1 MDEAEPRTVAD
12 LPAAVSAKTALVHD
26 WLYVYGG
33 AERVLE
39 KMLDCYP
46 RADLFSLIDFL
57 PPGERG
63 CIRHK
68 PVTTSFIQRLPGARS
83 HHRAYLPLMP
93 LAIEQLDLSPYELVL
108 SSSYAVASGVLTGP
122 DQLHLC
128 MCYSPI
134 RYAWDLQHQYLREA
148 GLERGVRSVLARA
161 ILHYMRL
168 WESRTANGVDAY
180 IAISEFIA
188 RRIRKVHGRP
198 SKVIYPPVDVAAFAL
213 REQKEDFYLTVAR
226 MVPYKQIPLVVEA
239 FAAMPNRRLV
249 VIGDGPDLAR
259 CKAVAAPNVELLGHQ
274 PFEVLRDYLQR
285 ARAFIFAAEEDF
297 GIAPVEAQACGTPVV
312 AFGRGGVRETIVG
325 LDEPGSTASAA
336 PTGLF
341 FPEQSVAAVVAAVE
355 RFDRVRDELM
365 PADCRANALRF
376 APERFRAEFSAFVQG
391 SWARHEAGQAID
403 GWWQLDDRAL

>member
-1 MDEAEPRTVAD
+1 M
-12 LPAAVSAKTALVHD
+12 PAALSAKIALVHD

-39 KMLDCYP
+39 QMLDCCP
-46 RADLFSLIDFL
+46 QADLFSLIDFL
-57 PPGERG
+57 PPAERG

-68 PVTTSFIQRLPGARS
+68 PVATSFIQRLPGARK

-148 GLERGVRSVLARA
+148 GLERGLKSVLARA
-161 ILHYMRL
+161 LLHYMRL

-188 RRIRKVHGRP
+188 RRIRKVHGRA

-213 REQKEDFYLTVAR
+213 REDKEDFYLTVAR
-226 MVPYKQIPLVVEA
+226 MVPYKQIPLIVEA
-239 FAAMPNRRLV
+239 FAAMPKRRLV
-249 VIGDGPDLAR
+249 VIGDGPDLGR

-274 PFEVLRDYLQR
+274 SFAVLRDHLQR
-285 ARAFIFAAEEDF
+285 ARGFVFAAEEDF
-297 GIAPVEAQACGTPVV
+297 GIAPVEAQACGTPVI
-312 AFGRGGVRETIVG
+312 AFGRGGARETIIGMDGAAARVG
-325 LDEPGSTASAA
+325 SGGPAA
-336 PTGLF
+336 TGLF
-341 FPEQSVAAVVAAVE
+341 FAEQSVPAIVDAIE
-355 RFDRVRDELM
+355 RFERMREDLTPTACRD
-365 PADCRANALRF
+365 NALRF
-376 APERFRAEFSAFVQG
+376 APERFRAEFSAFAEG
-391 SWARHEAGQAID
+391 SWARHTAGEPVD
-403 GWWQLDDRAL
+403 GWWLPERQARPGT

>member
-1 MDEAEPRTVAD
+1 M
-12 LPAAVSAKTALVHD
+12 S
-26 WLYVYGG
+26 
-33 AERVLE
+33 
-39 KMLDCYP
+39 
-46 RADLFSLIDFL
+46 
-57 PPGERG
+57 
-63 CIRHK
+63 
-68 PVTTSFIQRLPGARS
+68 
-83 HHRAYLPLMP
+83 
-93 LAIEQLDLSPYELVL
+93 
-108 SSSYAVASGVLTGP
+108 
-122 DQLHLC
+122 
-128 MCYSPI
+128 YSPI

-148 GLERGVRSVLARA
+148 GFERGVRSVLARA

-188 RRIRKVHGRP
+188 RRIRKVHGRA
-198 SKVIYPPVDVAAFAL
+198 SKMIYPRVDVAAFTL

-226 MVPYKQIPLVVEA
+226 MVPYKQIPLIVEA

-274 PFEVLRDYLQR
+274 PFEVLRDHLQR
-285 ARAFIFAAEEDF
+285 ARAFVFAAEEDF

-341 FPEQSVAAVVAAVE
+341 FAEQSVAAVVAAVE

-376 APERFRAEFSAFVQG
+376 APERFRAEFSAFVQE
-391 SWARHEAGQAID
+391 SWARHEAGQPID

>member
-1 MDEAEPRTVAD
+1 MVAD
-12 LPAAVSAKTALVHD
+12 LPAALSAKTALVHD

-39 KMLDCYP
+39 QMLDCYP
-46 RADLFSLIDFL
+46 QADLFSLIDFL

-188 RRIRKVHGRP
+188 RRIRNVHGRS

-226 MVPYKQIPLVVEA
+226 MVPYKQIPLIVEA

-274 PFEVLRDYLQR
+274 PFEVLRDHLQR
-285 ARAFIFAAEEDF
+285 ARAFVFAAEEDF

-312 AFGRGGVRETIVG
+312 AFGRGGARETIVG

-341 FPEQSVAAVVAAVE
+341 FAEQSVAAVVAAVE
-355 RFDRVRDELM
+355 RFDRVRDELT

-376 APERFRAEFSAFVQG
+376 APERFRAEFNAFVQG
-391 SWARHEAGQAID
+391 SWARHEAGQPID